1 MDLMVVQ
8 IIWSMHVNVK
18 IIKHIRIC
26 ALVVALDY
34 SIAEVQQK
42 MVHVIQISVQFIYF
56 CEKHS
61 KFFLEMSGEHAIT
74 CCNFLVLVRVKAK
87 ELIVHVYIFLIL
99 WCTSYICTYRLIK
112 LPRWASNRILVYK
125 EYFMHSLCVVLVHEC
140 TYAGIC
146 IHSFS
151 SKLISLI
158 YNYRYILLFD
168 IV

>member
-1 MDLMVVQ
+1 MLHGLNG
-8 IIWSMHVNVK
+8 SPNHLKHVNVR

-42 MVHVIQISVQFIYF
+42 ISVQISVQFIYF

-61 KFFLEMSGEHAIT
+61 KFFLEMSGVHAIT
-74 CCNFLVLVRVKAK
+74 CCNFVVLVRVKAK

-112 LPRWASNRILVYK
+112 FPRRASNRILVYK

-158 YNYRYILLFD
+158 YNYWYILLFD

>member
-1 MDLMVVQ
+1 
-8 IIWSMHVNVK
+8 MHVNVK

-56 CEKHS
+56 YEKHS
-61 KFFLEMSGEHAIT
+61 KFFLERSGEHAFT

-99 WCTSYICTYRLIK
+99 
-112 LPRWASNRILVYK
+112 
-125 EYFMHSLCVVLVHEC
+125 
-140 TYAGIC
+140 
-146 IHSFS
+146 
-151 SKLISLI
+151 
-158 YNYRYILLFD
+158 
-168 IV
+168 